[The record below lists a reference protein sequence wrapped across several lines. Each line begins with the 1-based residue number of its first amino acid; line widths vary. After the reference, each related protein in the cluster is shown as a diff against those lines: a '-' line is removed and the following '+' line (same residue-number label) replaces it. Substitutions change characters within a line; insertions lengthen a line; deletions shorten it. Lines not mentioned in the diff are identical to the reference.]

1 MTEAKE
7 HREKRIQKLQ
17 IMVADSE
24 IEEIDDWR
32 FTNRA
37 ASRAAAIRQ
46 LIFLGMEYWSRH
58 ENEAAEL
65 IENGKI
71 D

>member
-1 MTEAKE
+1 MSANQR
-7 HREKRIQKLQ
+7 REKRIEKLQ

-37 ASRAAAIRQ
+37 PSRAAAIRQ
-46 LIFLGMEYWSRH
+46 LINLGMVYWSKH
-58 ENEAAEL
+58 QEEAEQALDPE
-65 IENGKI
+65 K
-71 D
+71 DK